1 MLPVLAFTAC
11 SDDDDSGSSYKL
23 SLSGLW
29 EEYPKNS
36 ESNTYLLL
44 NTDKSGYQWVIDN
57 EGRLTD
63 QKPLTWTANKQYIT
77 LNFDDIGSLK
87 IKYDLYGNILS
98 LATGKTHKKIK
109 DIINLHEA
117 VQAFCLLHT
126 KSHGIEPWLLLYLSC
141 DCRYRAQRCLLHV
154 TICRPVCR
162 VCCCCCLL

>member
-1 MLPVLAFTAC
+1 MKNFYLSLYGVAILTRTKNKYMKKIFLFLALMLPVLAFTAC

-98 LATGKTHKKIK
+98 LATGKTYKKI
-109 DIINLHEA
+109 
-117 VQAFCLLHT
+117 
-126 KSHGIEPWLLLYLSC
+126 
-141 DCRYRAQRCLLHV
+141 
-154 TICRPVCR
+154 
-162 VCCCCCLL
+162 

>member
-87 IKYDLYGNILS
+87 IKYDLYGDVL
-98 LATGKTHKKIK
+98 LA
-109 DIINLHEA
+109 
-117 VQAFCLLHT
+117 
-126 KSHGIEPWLLLYLSC
+126 
-141 DCRYRAQRCLLHV
+141 AQRARR
-154 TICRPVCR
+154 TKKT
-162 VCCCCCLL
+162 

>member
-44 NTDKSGYQWVIDN
+44 NTDKSGYLWVIDN

-98 LATGKTHKKIK
+98 LATGKTYKKI
-109 DIINLHEA
+109 
-117 VQAFCLLHT
+117 
-126 KSHGIEPWLLLYLSC
+126 
-141 DCRYRAQRCLLHV
+141 
-154 TICRPVCR
+154 
-162 VCCCCCLL
+162 